1 MKINATIRNIE
12 DNSLSKFSQI
22 DLSILI
28 NYLKKLEA
36 KMQGNSDVGTKVL
49 GKHKNSK
56 RPPKKNDRL

>member
-1 MKINATIRNIE
+1 MKINASIRSLE

-28 NYLKKLEA
+28 NYLKRLEA
-36 KMQGNSDVGTKVL
+36 KIQNNADVGTAVK

-56 RPPKKNDRL
+56 RPPKKNDKL